1 MSPIAL
7 EKTTAAVLR
16 GPKDLAIEERTLY
29 RPPPGSCQLKVVA
42 TGLCGSDLHYFKHG
56 RNGDFAVRAP
66 LVLGHEAA
74 GIITQ
79 VGPDVTHLRPGQRV
93 AIECGIM
100 CRKCFF
106 CLKGRYN
113 LCRSMRFCSSAS
125 VYPHQDGTLQRV
137 MNHPAHVLHPIPDNV
152 SYELGALAE
161 PLSVLI
167 HASRRAQLAE
177 GQTVL
182 VFGVGSIGILACAIA
197 KAHNASLVVAI
208 DINQARLEFATSNG
222 FASQTYCLA
231 RTEPAKSPEEQLR
244 QVKEQA
250 SQVLSHFGEPQ
261 GFDVV
266 FECTGAETAIQMS
279 IHAAMTGGKVMLIG
293 MGTRNVML
301 PLSTAALREV
311 DIQGSFRYA
320 NTYPEALK
328 LLSSGKLGNVE
339 KLITHRFKLENT
351 ASAFDLLA
359 RGQDDHGNMVL
370 KVMIG
375 SS

>member
-42 TGLCGSDLHYFKHG
+42 TGLCGSDLHYYKHG

-66 LVLGHEAA
+66 LVLGHESA

-79 VGPDVTHLRPGQRV
+79 VGPEVSQFKPGQRV
-93 AIECGIM
+93 AIECGIK
-100 CRKCFF
+100 CRKCDF

-113 LCRSMRFCSSAS
+113 LCRNMRFCSSAS
-125 VYPHQDGTLQRV
+125 VYPHQDGTLQRI

-152 SYELGALAE
+152 SYEQAALAE

-167 HASRRAQLAE
+167 HASRRAQITE

-182 VFGVGSIGILACAIA
+182 VFGVGTIGILACAIA
-197 KAHNASLVVAI
+197 KAHNAARVVAI
-208 DINQARLEFATSNG
+208 DINQTRLDFAVSNG

-231 RTEPAKSPEEQLR
+231 RTEPAKSPDDQLR
-244 QVKEQA
+244 HAKELAQQA
-250 SQVLSHFGEPQ
+250 LSHFGEPQ

-266 FECTGAETAIQMS
+266 FECTGAESAIQMS
-279 IHAAMTGGKVMLIG
+279 INAAMAGGKVMLIG
-293 MGTRNVML
+293 MGTRNIML

-311 DIQGSFRYA
+311 DIQGSFRYC
-320 NTYPEALK
+320 NTYPEALQ
-328 LLSSGKLGNVE
+328 LLSSGELGNVE
-339 KLITHRFKLENT
+339 KLITHRFKLEDT
-351 ASAFDLLA
+351 ASAFDLLS
-359 RGQDDHGNMVL
+359 RGQDDQGNMVL